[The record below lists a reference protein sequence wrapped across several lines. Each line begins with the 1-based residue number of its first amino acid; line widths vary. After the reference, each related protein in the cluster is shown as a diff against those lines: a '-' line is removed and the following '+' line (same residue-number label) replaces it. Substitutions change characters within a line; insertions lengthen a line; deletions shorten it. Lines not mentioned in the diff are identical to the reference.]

1 MGQLVPPRFRRD
13 PLEISD
19 FPMAQLRAQ
28 AWQKNH
34 IERKLASRVGEPAA
48 DEYLGA
54 GAEDEV

>member
-13 PLEISD
+13 PWKSAT

-34 IERKLASRVGEPAA
+34 IERKLASRGPARRRTNISA
-48 DEYLGA
+48 S
-54 GAEDEV
+54 AEDEV